1 MRTQIPPLLLFVF
14 STACYQYV
22 PIDDTAPLPEM
33 GRGVRV
39 RLNEPQ
45 SLELG
50 SVTVHD
56 ISVLEG
62 EVFQNDGDTMSLYS
76 RMIQHTN
83 GAVFY
88 FERSDLNRVEQRQLI
103 PWKTGVAVGLGVAA
117 IAVTAVFVFDLG
129 GGDERN
135 GGEGDNTFRR
145 GFSIP
150 FYFVFP

>member
-1 MRTQIPPLLLFVF
+1 M
-14 STACYQYV
+14 
-22 PIDDTAPLPEM
+22 
-33 GRGVRV
+33 
-39 RLNEPQ
+39 
-45 SLELG
+45 
-50 SVTVHD
+50 
-56 ISVLEG
+56 SVLCRWWIASSD
-62 EVFQNDGDTMSLYS
+62 VFQSNGETLSLYS
-76 RMIQHTN
+76 RKIFSAYGSSQRTN

-88 FERSDLNRVEQRQLI
+88 FDRSDLDRVEQRQLI

-117 IAVTAVFVFDLG
+117 IAVTALFVFELG